1 MTKLNKNQ
9 MNWLKD
15 YALECGSCEKTHRK
29 YSEFYIACTLLIT
42 DSVIDDAKDDDIEL
56 PSSLCDKVLVA
67 NGTWSDSYGTE
78 IGDLSFYSIEQTMNP
93 KYVALM
99 TRAQEDELLQEFIKE
114 HCEEYVTKHVRFEV
128 EVI

>member
-1 MTKLNKNQ
+1 MTRLNKVQ
-9 MNWLKD
+9 LDWLKN
-15 YALECGSCEKTHRK
+15 YALEEGSCEKTHRK
-29 YSEFYIACTLLIT
+29 YSEFYITCTLM
-42 DSVIDDAKDDDIEL
+42 IDETIIGESEEEGINIS
-56 PSSLCDKVLVA
+56 PSLCGKVLIV

-78 IGDLSFYSIEQTMNP
+78 VGDLSFYSIEQMMNP

-128 EVI
+128 EVC

>member
-9 MNWLKD
+9 INWLKN

-29 YSEFYIACTLLIT
+29 YSSFYVAYTLMI
-42 DSVIDDAKDDDIEL
+42 DEVVIGSAEIEGFNI
-56 PSSLCDKVLVA
+56 PHSLCGKVLVA
-67 NGTWSDSYGTE
+67 TGTWSDSDGTD
-78 IGDLSFYSIEQTMNP
+78 IGDMSFYSIEQTMNP

-128 EVI
+128 EVY

>member
-1 MTKLNKNQ
+1 MTKLNKAQ
-9 MNWLKD
+9 RDWLKD

-29 YSEFYIACTLLIT
+29 YSEFYLTCTLMI
-42 DSVIDDAKDDDIEL
+42 DEAVIGESEEEGISI
-56 PSSLCDKVLVA
+56 PPSLCGKVLVA
-67 NGTWSDSYGTE
+67 TGTWSDSYGTE

-99 TRAQEDELLQEFIKE
+99 TRTQEDELLQEFIKE